1 MRGYLST
8 ALSLLIRTALLGVQF
23 ANGQAGPTSL
33 QPGTPIERTL
43 AAGQSHTYNIS
54 LEQDQ
59 FLRLV
64 VDQRGIDV
72 VVRAFSPAGRQLGEF
87 DTPNGANGPEDVTVI
102 AETSGGYRIDVS
114 PLSGYQNPSGRYEIK
129 IVEIR
134 EATEQELNAGKNQE
148 ELKAKGLALLIEAT
162 QSFPQLRRLQIRAGF
177 QIQAAQLLW
186 NSDEKRAA
194 KLMEQAIESV
204 KEFIADIDNTD
215 LDYYESFEIAMQLRQ
230 QLIEALGPHDPELA
244 LNFLRST
251 RTLANPEGARGTGQG
266 YRELQLELSL
276 AAQLATT
283 DPKRAFQMAEET
295 LKHGSSTSLLT
306 MLQQLRAKD
315 PELAAKLAHD
325 IAAKLM
331 TERFLKNLEAAYL
344 AGSFLYLMR
353 SPGRTQAGGG
363 DGASNT
369 SLLPEDEYRDL
380 FQKVLSEA
388 LSYSSTPGFNA
399 YTPERSVVQN
409 LLGTIKQL
417 SGDLQRYA
425 PERVAAFEKKWLEIN
440 GLTDSQGEARQ
451 KFQNTIS
458 SGAPDAALESVAQA
472 PREMKDQLYMQLA
485 NRLARDGDVSRARQ
499 NIADRITNPMQR
511 QQALLSLDQQVIYG
525 MIAKGK
531 VEEALRML
539 STVRPVRE
547 RAQILTQIVTQIGTG
562 LKSSPAIAY
571 IQQARSMLGP
581 SAQAEDQ
588 QQMYA
593 LLAIGRAFAKYDSTR
608 AFEIVEPLV
617 DQFNDLSAAAATLNG
632 FGQKYYQEGELI
644 TINCNAV
651 SETAKQLSL
660 TLGSLASVNFERAKA
675 LTDRIHSVDVR
686 LDIYLTIAQHAIEP
700 NKPEDSQESSSLI
713 ILQPI
718 SSRFILP

>member
-1 MRGYLST
+1 MRESFYT
-8 ALSLLIRTALLGVQF
+8 ALSLLLLNSLLGVQF
-23 ANGQAGPTSL
+23 ANAQAGATSL

-43 AAGQSHTYNIS
+43 AAGQSHSYTIS

-59 FLRLV
+59 ILRLL

-72 VVRAFSPAGRQLGEF
+72 IVRSFSPAGRQLGEV

-102 AETSGGYRIDVS
+102 AETSGLYRIEVS
-114 PLSGYQNPSGRYEIK
+114 PLSGYENPSGRYEIK

-134 EATEQELNAGKNQE
+134 QATDQELHAGKNQE

-162 QSFPQLRRLQIRAGF
+162 QSFPQLRRLQTRAGF

-186 NSDEKRAA
+186 SSDDKRAA
-194 KLMEQAIESV
+194 KLIEQAIESV

-251 RTLANPEGARGTGQG
+251 RTLANPEGAQFRGQG
-266 YRELQLELSL
+266 DRELQLELSL
-276 AAQLATT
+276 AGQIATT
-283 DPKRAFQMAEET
+283 DPKRAFQMAEDT
-295 LKHGSSTSLLT
+295 LKRGSSTSLLV

-331 TERFLKNLEAAYL
+331 NERFLKNLEAAYL
-344 AGSFLYLMR
+344 AGSFLHVVR
-353 SPGRTQAGGG
+353 RTQAGGG
-363 DGASNT
+363 DAASNT
-369 SLLPEDEYRDL
+369 SLLSEDEYRDL
-380 FQKVLSEA
+380 FQKVLAEA
-388 LSYSSTPGFNA
+388 LSYSATPGFNA
-399 YTPERSVVQN
+399 YSPERNVVQN
-409 LLGTIKQL
+409 LLSTLKQMT
-417 SGDLQRYA
+417 GDLQRYA

-440 GLTDSQGEARQ
+440 GLTDSQSEARQ
-451 KFQNTIS
+451 KSQNTIS
-458 SGAPDAALESVAQA
+458 SGPPDAALESIAQA

-485 NRLARDGDVSRARQ
+485 NRLARDGDVARARQ
-499 NIADRITNPMQR
+499 IIADHITNPMQR
-511 QQALLSLDQQVIYG
+511 QQALRNLDQQVIYG
-525 MIAKGK
+525 AVAKAK

-539 STVRPVRE
+539 STFRPVTE
-547 RAQILTQIVTQIGTG
+547 RAQMLTQIVSQIGPG
-562 LKSSPAIAY
+562 LKSSAAIQY
-571 IQQARSMLGP
+571 LQQARNLLGP

-588 QQMYA
+588 EQMYA

-617 DQFNDLSAAAATLNG
+617 DQFNDLTAAALTLNG
-632 FGQKYYQEGELI
+632 FGQKYYQDGELLTNNGNPI
-644 TINCNAV
+644 A
-651 SETAKQLSL
+651 ETAKQLSL
-660 TLGSLASVNFERAKA
+660 TLGSLASVNFERAKT

-686 LDIYLTIAQHAIEP
+686 IDMYLTIAQHAMEP
-700 NKPEDSQESSSLI
+700 NKAEDTQ
-713 ILQPI
+713 
-718 SSRFILP
+718 